1 MKIVLVGYMT
11 SGKSSV
17 GKVLAGSFDCNFI
30 DLDEYI
36 ETKEGAS
43 ITEIFTQKG
52 EIYFRIKEI
61 EYLKEILSLEENIIL
76 SVGGGTPCYGENMKL
91 INTTATAV
99 YLKASIKTLLDR
111 LNKEKKNRPLIADLS
126 LEKMTEFVG
135 KHLFERAYFYE
146 QAKLIVKIDDKT
158 IEEIVVEIKPQLV

>member
-1 MKIVLVGYMT
+1 MKIVLVGYMA

-17 GKVLAGSFDCNFI
+17 GKVLADNFGYSFI

-36 ETKEGAS
+36 EYKEAAS

-61 EYLKEILSLEENIIL
+61 EYLKEILSLEKNIIL
-76 SVGGGTPCYGENMKL
+76 SVGGGAPGYGENMKL
-91 INTTATAV
+91 INDTATAL
-99 YLKASIKTLLDR
+99 YLKASIKTLVDR
-111 LNKEKKNRPLIADLS
+111 LNKEKKNRPLVANLS
-126 LEKMTEFVG
+126 LEKMSEFIG

-146 QAKLIVKIDDKT
+146 QAKFIVKIDDRT
-158 IEEIVVEIKPQLV
+158 IEEIVEEIKTKLV

>member
-1 MKIVLVGYMT
+1 MKIVLVGYMA

-17 GKVLAGSFDCNFI
+17 GKVLAGSFDYNFI

>member
-1 MKIVLVGYMT
+1 MKIVLVGYMA

-17 GKVLAGSFDCNFI
+17 GKVLADNFGYSFI

-36 ETKEGAS
+36 EYKEAAS

-61 EYLKEILSLEENIIL
+61 EYLKEILSLEKNIIL
-76 SVGGGTPCYGENMKL
+76 SVGGGAPCYGENMKL
-91 INTTATAV
+91 INDTATAL
-99 YLKASIKTLLDR
+99 YLKASIKTLMDR
-111 LNKEKKNRPLIADLS
+111 LNKEKKNRPLVANLS
-126 LEKMTEFVG
+126 LEKMSEFIG

-146 QAKLIVKIDDKT
+146 QAKFIVKIDDRT
-158 IEEIVVEIKPQLV
+158 IEEIVEEIKTKLV

>member
-1 MKIVLVGYMT
+1 MKIVLVGYMA

-43 ITEIFTQKG
+43 ITEIFAQKG

-99 YLKASIKTLLDR
+99 YLKASIKILLDR
-111 LNKEKKNRPLIADLS
+111 LNKEKKNRPLVADLS
-126 LEKMTEFVG
+126 LEKMTEFIG

>member
-1 MKIVLVGYMT
+1 MKIVLVGYMA

-43 ITEIFTQKG
+43 ITEIFSQKG

-61 EYLKEILSLEENIIL
+61 EYLKKILSLEENIIL

-91 INTTATAV
+91 INDTATAV

-111 LNKEKKNRPLIADLS
+111 LNKEKQNRPLVADLS
-126 LEKMTEFVG
+126 LENMNEFIG

>member
-1 MKIVLVGYMT
+1 MKIVLVGYMA

-17 GKVLAGSFDCNFI
+17 GKVLADNFGYSFI

-36 ETKEGAS
+36 EYKEAAS

-61 EYLKEILSLEENIIL
+61 EYLKEILSLEKNIIL
-76 SVGGGTPCYGENMKL
+76 SVGGGAPCYGENMKL
-91 INTTATAV
+91 INDTATAL
-99 YLKASIKTLLDR
+99 YLKASIKTLVDR
-111 LNKEKKNRPLIADLS
+111 LNKEKKNRPLVANLS
-126 LEKMTEFVG
+126 LEKMIEFIG

-146 QAKLIVKIDDKT
+146 QAKFIVKIDDRT
-158 IEEIVVEIKPQLV
+158 IEEIVEEIKTK

>member
-1 MKIVLVGYMT
+1 MA

-17 GKVLAGSFDCNFI
+17 GKVLADNFGYSFI

-36 ETKEGAS
+36 EYKEAAS

-61 EYLKEILSLEENIIL
+61 EYLKEILSLEKNIIL
-76 SVGGGTPCYGENMKL
+76 SVGGGAPCYGENMKL
-91 INTTATAV
+91 INDTATAL
-99 YLKASIKTLLDR
+99 YLKASIKTLVDR
-111 LNKEKKNRPLIADLS
+111 LNKEKKNRPLVANLS
-126 LEKMTEFVG
+126 LEKMSEFIG

-146 QAKLIVKIDDKT
+146 QAKFIVKIDDRT
-158 IEEIVVEIKPQLV
+158 IEEIVEEIKTKLV

>member
-1 MKIVLVGYMT
+1 MKIVLVGYMA

>member
-1 MKIVLVGYMT
+1 MA

-17 GKVLAGSFDCNFI
+17 GKVLADNFGYSFI

-36 ETKEGAS
+36 EYKEAAS

-61 EYLKEILSLEENIIL
+61 EYLKEILSLEKNIIL
-76 SVGGGTPCYGENMKL
+76 SVGGGAPCYGENMKL
-91 INTTATAV
+91 INDTATAL
-99 YLKASIKTLLDR
+99 YLKASIKTLMDR
-111 LNKEKKNRPLIADLS
+111 LNKEKKNRPLVANLS
-126 LEKMTEFVG
+126 LEKMSEFIG

-146 QAKLIVKIDDKT
+146 Q
-158 IEEIVVEIKPQLV
+158 E

>member
-1 MKIVLVGYMT
+1 MA

-17 GKVLAGSFDCNFI
+17 GKVLAGSFDYNFI

>member
-1 MKIVLVGYMT
+1 MKIVLVGYMA

-17 GKVLAGSFDCNFI
+17 GKVLADNFGYSFI

-36 ETKEGAS
+36 EYKEAAS

-61 EYLKEILSLEENIIL
+61 EYLKEILSLEKNIIL
-76 SVGGGTPCYGENMKL
+76 SVGGGAPCYGENMKL
-91 INTTATAV
+91 INDTATAL
-99 YLKASIKTLLDR
+99 YLKASIKTLVDR
-111 LNKEKKNRPLIADLS
+111 LNKEKKNRPLVANLS
-126 LEKMTEFVG
+126 LEKMSEFIG

-146 QAKLIVKIDDKT
+146 QAKFIVKIDDRT
-158 IEEIVVEIKPQLV
+158 IEEIVEEIKTKLV